1 MDRHPTTSEQPT
13 YDLIFAGG
21 GATACVI
28 AGRLAAADS
37 TLRILIVENGSHTKD
52 KPFHVQPGRYMNN
65 MMCPEP
71 GMFTPHE
78 TSASAELNGRTL
90 RASNASCVGGGGS
103 INGMMYARA
112 SASDYDDW
120 EKLGNPGWGS
130 ADLIP
135 LAQKHETYQAGP
147 PGSTHGSSGPLKVS
161 YGCHETHAGRDFLK
175 AAAVYGRGRRLTD
188 DGNDFVT
195 CDAYSRWPKYIGA
208 ETGRRS
214 DAAHFYLYPQ
224 TENTNLTILDHA
236 RVNRV
241 LFDDDNRATGIEYTR
256 GSDKTICTAHASRF
270 VIVSSGTFCSSAI
283 LERSGI
289 GSKDLLQQLGIPLVS
304 DLPGVGENY
313 QDHSMGLV
321 PYYSPPE
328 TVNLSILTMDE
339 NAASAHESE
348 WLATGKGLMASNGVD
363 AGIRIRPNAKDLE
376 ELGPAFQKRWEEF
389 FSKASDKPIA
399 WIGPY
404 GCYFGNHPTLT
415 IRPSFTI
422 LYLTTYPVAL
432 GRVHVQSRDAFAP
445 LHVESGIL
453 KSREDLVVLRWAYK
467 WSRELARRMDGYR
480 GEVVI
485 DHPVFPAGSEATCG
499 EASGPVD
506 ISARDIV
513 YTKVDDDA
521 IDAFH
526 RDNINMAW
534 HALGTCAMRP
544 RNQGGVVDARLNV
557 YGVKN
562 LKVADMS
569 VAPLNVGANTYNTAM
584 VIGEKA
590 ATIIAEELI
599 NSNV

>member
-1 MDRHPTTSEQPT
+1 MDRHPTMSEQPT

-37 TLRILIVENGSHTKD
+37 TLRILIVENGGHTKD

-78 TSASAELNGRTL
+78 TSASTELNGRTL
-90 RASNASCVGGGGS
+90 RASNASCVGGGGR
-103 INGMMYARA
+103 MMYARA

-195 CDAYSRWPKYIGA
+195 CDAYSTIYRYINA

-236 RVNRV
+236 RVNR
-241 LFDDDNRATGIEYTR
+241 IEYTQ
-256 GSDKTICTAHASRF
+256 GNDKTICTAHASRL
-270 VIVSSGTFCSSAI
+270 VIVSSGAFCSPAI

-328 TVNLSILTMDE
+328 TVNLSVLTMDE
-339 NAASAHESE
+339 KAASAHESE
-348 WLATGKGLMASNGVD
+348 WLAAGKGLMASNGVD

-376 ELGPAFQKRWEEF
+376 ELGPAFQMRWDEF
-389 FSKASDKPIA
+389 FSKSPDKPIA

-404 GCYFGNHPTLT
+404 GCYFGNNPALV

-445 LHVESGIL
+445 LHVDSGIL

-485 DHPVFPAGSEATCG
+485 DHPVFPEVVRRLAG
-499 EASGPVD
+499 EAAGPVD

-513 YTKVDDDA
+513 YTKADDDA

-569 VAPLNVGANTYNTAM
+569 VAPLNF
-584 VIGEKA
+584 IGEKA

-599 NSNV
+599 NNNV